1 MYLKICNLH
10 WIWSLERWFLS
21 RIYSH
26 SSFLHLYQSNL
37 LTLRYYQVWL
47 CFDVNI
53 ILASKIVK
61 SFEEIFE
68 NLQSSLDLVMT
79 TMIFVKNLKPFFA
92 LASLT
97 IMNSSTS
104 PRLRKNRRFQRF
116 SNFASV
122 EIKGQIY
129 MTPQDFLENI
139 VFDLPK
145 PRIKRQVCSTIF

>member
-10 WIWSLERWFLS
+10 WIWSLERWLLS

-79 TMIFVKNLKPFFA
+79 TMIFVRNLKPFFA